1 MPSTVL
7 YDRWANLA
15 CGALVFLF
23 FGLGRDAKNMYREWL
38 VKIGLGRLF
47 PVLAVPDG
55 KGSSPR
61 GAVSTDGSKMPLR
74 RDGSWIKT
82 ER

>member
-15 CGALVFLF
+15 CGFLVFLF

-38 VKIGLGRLF
+38 VKMGLARLF
-47 PVLAVPDG
+47 PVLVVVDG
-55 KGSSPR
+55 RGSLPR
-61 GAVSTDGSKMPLR
+61 GGLSTDNSKMPLR
-74 RDGSWIKT
+74 RNVSWIKT